1 MATTLGDRVHLSR
14 RELAIKQADLAR
26 LAGVS
31 RTYISQIETGA
42 AEAIMTDVLL
52 NIAKALNVSP
62 TYLLG
67 LTDAPAGHAD
77 DGAPIA
83 MSPDRLVFEIRDAE
97 MRAAAIELMA
107 IIREMTPAQR
117 RLFVEMA
124 QKMQRLLEA
133 EHDKAPLIIGD

>member
-42 AEAIMTDVLL
+42 AKAIMTDVLL

-97 MRAAAIELMA
+97 MRAAAIELMS

-124 QKMQRLLEA
+124 QKMQRLLET